1 MSAFAQVS
9 LVRQAYNHGA
19 LSRDN
24 ARMRVSPFYNE
35 RVLIGGKRIDIT
47 ALLETFWLAGYDG
60 EPYPEQPKDEV
71 TAQEALDALSND
83 ALDAAPNPLPAQQGL
98 APEA

>member
-1 MSAFAQVS
+1 MAAFSQIS
-9 LVRQAYNHGA
+9 LVRQAYLHGIA
-19 LSRDN
+19 SREN

-47 ALLETFWLAGYDG
+47 AMLDTFWLAGYDG
-60 EPYPEQPKDEV
+60 ETYPEQPKDEV
-71 TAQEALDALSND
+71 TAQEALDALD
-83 ALDAAPNPLPAQQGL
+83 ATPNPVPAQHGL

>member
-1 MSAFAQVS
+1 MAGFAQVS
-9 LVRQAYNHGA
+9 LVRQAYLHGIA
-19 LSRDN
+19 SREN

-47 ALLETFWLAGYDG
+47 LMLDVFWFAGYDG
-60 EPYPEQPKDEV
+60 EAYPEQPKDEV
-71 TAQEALDALSND
+71 TAQEALN
-83 ALDAAPNPLPAQQGL
+83 ALDSTPNPLPTQPGF